1 MPKGFLDVQVRT
13 SMVRIELAVKQAQ
26 VSKASVLPTEVRK
39 RAKDDL
45 YTVRYLTIFSRR
57 RIANDDET

>member
-26 VSKASVLPTEVRK
+26 VSKASVLPTEVK
-39 RAKDDL
+39 SENELK
-45 YTVRYLTIFSRR
+45 TIC
-57 RIANDDET
+57 IP